1 MAKFILLLIIDTTF
15 GGIQVTRG
23 AEHPLKRKKNEAP
36 PSCKKSLVA

>member
-23 AEHPLKRKKNEAP
+23 AEHPLKRKKMKPHP
-36 PSCKKSLVA
+36 PVKIP